1 MSCRLSDA
9 TVNHVVGLLETS
21 LVTSTAVASVSSIE
35 YAADSAMT
43 RKVLMGKRE
52 NAGLAN
58 NNERGAVDIS
68 KTRIRSAFAKPAL
81 AHAMY
86 APSLRVRNLTVGP
99 KKRVSVS

>member
-9 TVNHVVGLLETS
+9 TVNHGVGLLETS

-43 RKVLMGKRE
+43 RTVLMGKRE

-68 KTRIRSAFAKPAL
+68 KREL
-81 AHAMY
+81 DLHLLN
-86 APSLRVRNLTVGP
+86 LRLLMRCTLLHYVYGI
-99 KKRVSVS
+99 